1 MQWRTLLLHTMTY
14 THVQLYPNPSSS
26 AAAVSGSR
34 KPTHQK
40 MTLADEDEYIKMDL
54 NPDPEPIPE
63 LPFSLKSCKNMQPH
77 VDGVKFNSLRNE
89 DPFSALDTTPV
100 HSVEN
105 IYERIQ

>member
-1 MQWRTLLLHTMTY
+1 MHITTIPIIAIHTCAFNL
-14 THVQLYPNPSSS
+14 QQNSGRS
-26 AAAVSGSR
+26 AVSGSQ
-34 KPTHQK
+34 PPIHQK

-54 NPDPEPIPE
+54 SPDPEPIPE
-63 LPFSLKSCKNMQPH
+63 LPFSLKSCKQ
-77 VDGVKFNSLRNE
+77 VDGVNTFNSLRQE